1 MTTISSTIGYPY
13 IGENREWKRALEAF
27 WNGEMQEEQLVLTMK
42 DLRLSFLQKQKE
54 AGIDSIAVGD
64 FTFYD
69 RVLDTA
75 VMFGMV
81 PDRYNWQGGPVPL
94 ATYFSMARGNKE
106 AVACEMTKWFDT
118 NYHYIVPEYGQRKLA
133 LTENKPLSAYREAK
147 EALGIEGKPVLIGP
161 YTFLK
166 LSKGYADHEI
176 PAFLLQ
182 LLPLYEQ
189 ILKEL
194 AAEGVH
200 WVQIDEPILSMSITR
215 DEMRTVQEI
224 YSQLKKAVPEVKI
237 MLQTYFDAV
246 EWYEQTIA
254 LPVDGIGL
262 DFVHGKEENLKSV
275 RTHGFPAAKH
285 LGVGIIDGRNIW
297 RADLGAKL
305 DVADELLQFLSADQL
320 WIQSS
325 CNLQHVPVSLK
336 SETKL
341 GEVLKEALAFADEK
355 LLEIQTIAK
364 GINESRATVQAEIEE
379 SAAACKRL
387 ADLPARNRADVK
399 SETEAIST
407 GDSRRNLH
415 FAERLIA
422 QQAAFSLPLLPTTT
436 IGSFPQTPEVRKTR
450 TKWRKGELTDAQYEE
465 FINENIRE
473 WIAIQ
478 EEIGLDVFVHG
489 EFERTDMVEYFGE
502 KLDGFSFTEKA
513 WVVSYGSR
521 CVKPPI
527 IYGDVAFVEPM
538 TVKESVYA
546 QSLTDKPMKGM
557 LTGPVTIINWSFVR
571 DDVSWE
577 TVANQLA
584 LAIRKEV
591 EALEAAGITMI
602 QVDEPALREGLPL
615 KKDKWDTYLDWAVN
629 AFRIATAS
637 VKETTQIH
645 THMCYCDFNQFI
657 DSISALDADVISI
670 ETSRSHGEL
679 VHAFNDYHYDKGIGL
694 GVYDIHSP
702 RVPSV
707 DEMAA
712 IIEKGLEVLSP
723 EQFWVNPDCGLKT
736 RKHEETVA
744 SLTNMTAAAKRVREQ
759 LAVHSVQN

>member
-1 MTTISSTIGYPY
+1 
-13 IGENREWKRALEAF
+13 
-27 WNGEMQEEQLVLTMK
+27 QTMK
-42 DLRLSFLQKQKE
+42 ELRLSFLQKQKE
-54 AGIDSIAVGD
+54 AGIDVIPVGD

-81 PDRYNWQGGPVPL
+81 PDRYNWQGGQVPL
-94 ATYFSMARGNKE
+94 TTYFSMARGNKE

-118 NYHYIVPEYGQRKLA
+118 NYHYIVPEYGQRKLT

-147 EALGIEGKPVLIGP
+147 EVFGINGKPVLIGP

-166 LSKGYADHEI
+166 LSKGYEDHEI

-189 ILKEL
+189 IVKEL

-200 WVQIDEPILSMSITR
+200 WVQIEEPILSTSITR
-215 DEMRTVQEI
+215 DEMKTVQEI

-246 EWYEQTIA
+246 EWYEETIA

-262 DFVHGKEENLKSV
+262 DFVHGGEANLKNL
-275 RTHGFPAAKH
+275 RTFGFPADKF
-285 LGVGIIDGRNIW
+285 LGAGLVDGRNIW

-305 DVADELLQFLSADQL
+305 DIADELLQFVSADKL
-320 WIQSS
+320 CIQPS

-336 SETKL
+336 SETQL
-341 GEVLKEALAFADEK
+341 EEALQGALAFADEK
-355 LLEIQTIAK
+355 LSEIQIITK
-364 GINESRATVQAEIEE
+364 GINESRASVRDEIEE

-387 ADLPARNRADVK
+387 ADLSERNRADVE
-399 SETEAIST
+399 SEIGALGD
-407 GDSRRNLH
+407 GDSSRNLPY
-415 FAERLIA
+415 AERRIA

-450 TKWRKGELTDAQYEE
+450 TKWRKGELTDVQYEE

-473 WIAIQ
+473 WVGIQ

-502 KLDGFSFTEKA
+502 KLDGFVFTEKA

-557 LTGPVTIINWSFVR
+557 LTGPVTILNWSFVR

-615 KKDKWDTYLDWAVN
+615 KRNEWNNYLDWAVK

-736 RKHEETVA
+736 RKHAETVA

-759 LAVHSVQN
+759 LSVAQN